1 MAVIHNAE
9 LRPSKTDAIAAWL
22 PSQPWSG
29 VGDAV
34 GDPGALVA
42 LGRFRFDD
50 PDGEVGVETYLV
62 RLGDGPV
69 LHVPLT
75 YRGAPLP
82 GAEAFLVTEMDH
94 SVLGRR
100 WVYDAVGDPVYA
112 DVLRRAI
119 ATGGREADLEAAPG
133 EGGAAPAKEGTA
145 VGSGSD
151 PDSPTVA
158 AVDVVTAG
166 TTSTVSTGH
175 GDLVVLRVVGAEA
188 TTATVSDAPGAT
200 DAPAAA
206 TLTATWAGSEPTV
219 VAVLRP

>member
-22 PSQPWSG
+22 PTQPWSG
-29 VGDAV
+29 VDE
-34 GDPGALVA
+34 DPARRAPLVA

-62 RLGDGPV
+62 RVGDGPV

-133 EGGAAPAKEGTA
+133 EGGPAPTKEGTA

-151 PDSPTVA
+151 VDSPTVS
-158 AVDVVTAG
+158 AVHVATAG

-188 TTATVSDAPGAT
+188 TDAPDG
-200 DAPAAA
+200 A

-219 VAVLRP
+219 VAVLRA

>member
-29 VGDAV
+29 VGPG
-34 GDPGALVA
+34 GDGGALVA

-62 RLGDGPV
+62 RVGDGPV

-82 GAEAFLVTEMDH
+82 GAEDFLVTEMQH

-133 EGGAAPAKEGTA
+133 EGGTAPAKEGSAT
-145 VGSGSD
+145 GSGSAA
-151 PDSPTVA
+151 DSPVVS
-158 AVDVVTAG
+158 AVRVVTAA

-175 GDLVVLRVVGAEA
+175 GDLVVLRVVGTDVPE
-188 TTATVSDAPGAT
+188 TPRPSD
-200 DAPAAA
+200 DA

>member
-9 LRPSKTDAIAAWL
+9 LRPSKTEAIAAWL

-29 VGDAV
+29 LAQDTPAS
-34 GDPGALVA
+34 PLVA

-62 RLGDGPV
+62 SVGDGPV

-82 GAEAFLVTEMDH
+82 GAGAFLVTEMHH

-119 ATGGREADLEAAPG
+119 ATGGHEADLEAAPG
-133 EGGAAPAKEGTA
+133 EGGAAPSKEGTA
-145 VGSGSD
+145 VGSGSAAESSTITSVQVTTD
-151 PDSPTVA
+151 GATTTVA
-158 AVDVVTAG
+158 TE
-166 TTSTVSTGH
+166 H
-175 GDLVVLRVVGAEA
+175 GDLLVVRVVG
-188 TTATVSDAPGAT
+188 TA
-200 DAPAAA
+200 APAGE
-206 TLTATWAGSEPTV
+206 TLTGTWAGSEPAV
-219 VAVLRP
+219 LAVLRS

>member
-29 VGDAV
+29 VDPDASA
-34 GDPGALVA
+34 GSLVA

-62 RLGDGPV
+62 RVGDGPV

-82 GAEAFLVTEMDH
+82 GAEAFLVTEMHH

-119 ATGGREADLEAAPG
+119 ATGGHEADLEAAPG
-133 EGGAAPAKEGTA
+133 EGGPAPAKEGTA

-151 PDSPTVA
+151 ADSPTVS
-158 AVDVVTAG
+158 AVDVVTVG

-175 GDLVVLRVVGAEA
+175 GDLVVLRVVGAGMPETSQA
-188 TTATVSDAPGAT
+188 SDGAV
-200 DAPAAA
+200 
-206 TLTATWAGSEPTV
+206 LTATWAGSEPTA
-219 VAVLRP
+219 VAVLRA

>member
-29 VGDAV
+29 LAKDASTS
-34 GDPGALVA
+34 PLLA

-62 RLGDGPV
+62 RIGDGPV

-82 GAEAFLVTEMDH
+82 GAEAFLVTEMHH

-119 ATGGREADLEAAPG
+119 ATGGHEADLEAAPG
-133 EGGAAPAKEGTA
+133 EGAAAPTKEGTA
-145 VGSGSD
+145 LGSGSD
-151 PDSPTVA
+151 ADSP
-158 AVDVVTAG
+158 AVSAVHVVSAG
-166 TTSTVSTGH
+166 RTTTVSTGY
-175 GDLVVLRVVGAEA
+175 GDLVVLRVVGADA
-188 TTATVSDAPGAT
+188 AGAPGAP
-200 DAPAAA
+200 DGA

-219 VAVLRP
+219 VAVLRA

>member
-22 PSQPWSG
+22 PTQPWSG
-29 VGDAV
+29 VDE
-34 GDPGALVA
+34 DPAGRAPLVA

-62 RLGDGPV
+62 RVGDGPV

-133 EGGAAPAKEGTA
+133 EGGAAPAKEGWA

-151 PDSPTVA
+151 ADSPTVS
-158 AVDVVTAG
+158 AVQVATAG

-188 TTATVSDAPGAT
+188 TDAPDGAT
-200 DAPAAA
+200 
-206 TLTATWAGSEPTV
+206 LRATWAGSKPTV

>member
-29 VGDAV
+29 VEEG
-34 GDPGALVA
+34 GALVA

-62 RLGDGPV
+62 RVGDGPV

-119 ATGGREADLEAAPG
+119 ATGGHEADLEAAPG
-133 EGGAAPAKEGTA
+133 EGGAAPTKEGTA

-151 PDSPTVA
+151 ADSPTVS
-158 AVDVVTAG
+158 AVDVVTVG

-175 GDLVVLRVVGAEA
+175 GDLVVLRVVGAD
-188 TTATVSDAPGAT
+188 TTGTSQASDGAV
-200 DAPAAA
+200 
-206 TLTATWAGSEPTV
+206 LTATWAGSEPTV
-219 VAVLRP
+219 VAVLRA

>member
-1 MAVIHNAE
+1 MAVIHDAV

-29 VGDAV
+29 VVTGD
-34 GDPGALVA
+34 DDALVA

-62 RLGDGPV
+62 RVGDGPV

-82 GAEAFLVTEMDH
+82 GAEAFLVTEMHH

-100 WVYDAVGDPVYA
+100 WVYDAVGDPVYV

-119 ATGGREADLEAAPG
+119 ATGRHEAELVSAEGTDAP
-133 EGGAAPAKEGTA
+133 PVLGTA
-145 VGSGSD
+145 VGSGSAST
-151 PDSPTVA
+151 SPTVH
-158 AVDVVTAG
+158 AVAPSTDGAL
-166 TTSTVSTGH
+166 TTI
-175 GDLVVLRVVGAEA
+175 GDLTIVRVVG
-188 TTATVSDAPGAT
+188 TPL
-200 DAPAAA
+200 PAGE
-206 TLTATWAGSEPTV
+206 TLTATWAGSEPAV